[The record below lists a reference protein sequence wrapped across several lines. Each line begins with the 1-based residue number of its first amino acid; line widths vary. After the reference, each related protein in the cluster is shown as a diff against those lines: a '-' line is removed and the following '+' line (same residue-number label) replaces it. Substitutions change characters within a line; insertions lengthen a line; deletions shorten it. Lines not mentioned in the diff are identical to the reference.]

1 MLQAQDKQT
10 LQAKGI
16 SEAQVEEQ
24 LRAFRTGFP
33 FLKIHGAAEVGNG
46 IMQVAAH
53 DLQIYQKTWDNYLH
67 GDVTV
72 VKFVPA
78 SGAASR
84 MFKNLFEFL
93 DGADN
98 APANPFMQKFF
109 NEIDKFAFY
118 TALDEACQR
127 NEGQGIAALKA
138 GGQYKAIVA
147 NLLLGKGLNYGSLP
161 KGLLLFHSCA
171 GEKRTPVKEHLV
183 EAALYA
189 TNKQGQA
196 NVHFTVSE
204 EHRTLFE
211 QHVGSF
217 IREYEKRYGVH
228 YNVTF
233 SEQKPSTDTI
243 AATKDNEPFR
253 DDDGQLVFRPGGHGA
268 LIENL
273 NDLNADVIFIK
284 NIDNVV
290 PDSLKGETIL
300 YKKLLAGV
308 LVGLQQQAFAC
319 LRELENPDIPIARL
333 HEIANFCEK
342 QLNNQNPS
350 TRTMTQAELRQYL
363 IGKLNRPMRVC
374 GMVKN
379 TGEPGGGPYLIEN
392 ADGSIAPQI
401 LESSQINL
409 DNPAD
414 KAAMM
419 RSTHFNPVDLVCATK
434 NYRGERFDLLRYVD
448 RQAGFISSKS
458 KNGKELKALELPGLW
473 NGAMSDWNTIFV
485 EVPIATFN
493 PVKTVNDLLRPE
505 HQ

>member
-196 NVHFTVSE
+196 NVHF
-204 EHRTLFE
+204 HR
-211 QHVGSF
+211 VG
-217 IREYEKRYGVH
+217 RTPHAVRA
-228 YNVTF
+228 TRR
-233 SEQKPSTDTI
+233 QLPS
-243 AATKDNEPFR
+243 ANMKNAT
-253 DDDGQLVFRPGGHGA
+253 
-268 LIENL
+268 
-273 NDLNADVIFIK
+273 
-284 NIDNVV
+284 
-290 PDSLKGETIL
+290 
-300 YKKLLAGV
+300 
-308 LVGLQQQAFAC
+308 AC
-319 LRELENPDIPIARL
+319 
-333 HEIANFCEK
+333 F
-342 QLNNQNPS
+342 
-350 TRTMTQAELRQYL
+350 TTT
-363 IGKLNRPMRVC
+363 
-374 GMVKN
+374 
-379 TGEPGGGPYLIEN
+379 
-392 ADGSIAPQI
+392 
-401 LESSQINL
+401 
-409 DNPAD
+409 
-414 KAAMM
+414 
-419 RSTHFNPVDLVCATK
+419 
-434 NYRGERFDLLRYVD
+434 
-448 RQAGFISSKS
+448 
-458 KNGKELKALELPGLW
+458 
-473 NGAMSDWNTIFV
+473 
-485 EVPIATFN
+485 
-493 PVKTVNDLLRPE
+493 
-505 HQ
+505 